1 MDLPDEKVA
10 ALDEHLDFMDAQR
23 MTLLDNEQEQQRFQ
37 AAAADF
43 ESVFR
48 SEEDETGPSIFW
60 LIFSIGGIIF
70 STLSYVGWRKYN
82 GEKEKAVNAEG
93 K

>member
-1 MDLPDEKVA
+1 V
-10 ALDEHLDFMDAQR
+10 
-23 MTLLDNEQEQQRFQ
+23 
-37 AAAADF
+37 AAADF
-43 ESVFR
+43 EAVFQ
-48 SEEDETGPSIFW
+48 SEEDESGPSIFW

-82 GEKEKAVNAEG
+82 GEKDKMNAHG